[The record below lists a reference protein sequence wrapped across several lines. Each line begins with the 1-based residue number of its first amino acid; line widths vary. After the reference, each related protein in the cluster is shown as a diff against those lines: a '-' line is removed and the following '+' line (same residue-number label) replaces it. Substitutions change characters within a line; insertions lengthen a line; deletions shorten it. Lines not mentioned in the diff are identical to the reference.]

1 MLLRIFYL
9 FIIFGCSGSLLLRMQ
24 PSHCG
29 GFSCYR
35 AQALGARA
43 PVVAARSSVAV
54 VHGLSC
60 LLHGMWD
67 FWTRNRTH
75 VPCTGRRSL
84 ILCATRE
91 VPRLIYLRKKL
102 VGESKV
108 KKHLC
113 QFPKGH
119 LSTVLIP

>member
-9 FIIFGCSGSLLLRMQ
+9 FIIFGCSGSLLLHMQ

-102 VGESKV
+102 VVESKV